1 MTEKPHKSHFAA
13 LRTNGG
19 LFVIVPCVAIALLG
33 GCAERRPKARVF
45 PWATAS
51 LARPMPPE
59 TGATSSDDADENVP
73 DLQPEPPPPSSSL
86 ALEHSV
92 PARPRVP
99 AAPAAP
105 AEEAKPEPV
114 QIAPQLTPE
123 ESSAAKQQ
131 TYLSLN
137 IAQRNIETTQGKNL
151 SASQMDVASKVR
163 SFIAEAESAAHSGDW
178 VRARSAAK
186 KAEVLSTEL
195 ASSI

>member
-1 MTEKPHKSHFAA
+1 MTEKSHKSQLAA
-13 LRTNGG
+13 LRTNRG
-19 LFVIVPCVAIALLG
+19 LFLIVPCVAIALLG
-33 GCAERRPKARVF
+33 GCAERRPQARVF
-45 PWATAS
+45 PWATAA
-51 LARPMPPE
+51 LARPVSPE
-59 TGATSSDDADENVP
+59 TGATASDTADENVP
-73 DLQPEPPPPSSSL
+73 NLQPELQPPPSSL

-92 PARPRVP
+92 PARPRV
-99 AAPAAP
+99 AVVPAAP

-163 SFIAEAESAAHSGDW
+163 SFIAEAQSAAHSGDW
-178 VRARSAAK
+178 ARARSAAK